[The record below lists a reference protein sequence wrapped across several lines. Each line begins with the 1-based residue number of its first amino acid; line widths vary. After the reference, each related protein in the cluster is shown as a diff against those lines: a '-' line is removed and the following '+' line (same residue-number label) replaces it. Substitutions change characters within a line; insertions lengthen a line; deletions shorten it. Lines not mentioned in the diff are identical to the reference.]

1 VTDRTLLDII
11 DHLTIEHPYPARIEN
26 RTRWVRRDP
35 LIRQLRELV
44 ASSLTGGNGTTS
56 QAGRLPFDAEALE
69 QYDKLERQIL
79 TELGTVSDQVPHLL
93 PEENLRAWYSRIYAT
108 LDEDTEQT
116 LMDVWWQWQT
126 YIEAKLE
133 APVVLELMRK
143 VGEGRDAH
151 HVPYECP
158 ECGMGWFVQVTN
170 SGPDG
175 KGGRWYE
182 KEKRV
187 ALVATYRPDGQGGL
201 DRSAVE
207 CGCCGWRVTGTRIR
221 GFAWSIEEQERLNV
235 ASTA

>member
-1 VTDRTLLDII
+1 VNDNTLLDVI

-56 QAGRLPFDAEALE
+56 QAGRLPFDPEALE
-69 QYDKLERQIL
+69 QYDKLEQQIL
-79 TELGTVSDQVPHLL
+79 TELGKVSDLVPHLL
-93 PEENLRAWYSRIYAT
+93 PEENLRAWYSHVYAT
-108 LDEDTEQT
+108 LTEDTEKT
-116 LMDVWWQWQT
+116 LMGVWGYWQT

-133 APVVLELMRK
+133 APVVLELMRT
-143 VGEGRDAH
+143 DH
-151 HVPYECP
+151 TPYECP
-158 ECGMGWFVQVTN
+158 DCGMGWYIQTLN

-175 KGGRWYE
+175 KGGRWYDQ
-182 KEKRV
+182 EKRV
-187 ALVATYRPDGQGGL
+187 ALVATYRPDGRGGL

-221 GFAWSIEEQERLNV
+221 GFAWDLEQAEHADTRGMTSV
-235 ASTA
+235 